1 MSKPVQAEEVPS
13 AIPLEVASDTKHQNE
28 LAADGISG
36 SIQRLA
42 STSAT
47 QIDDV
52 IAKLTE
58 LRDRL
63 QIDGERVQHEI
74 VRVQN
79 QIAGYIETNEAV
91 IESVNR
97 IGHTL
102 EQFKRAAGSSQPH

>member
-1 MSKPVQAEEVPS
+1 MSKPVQAEALS
-13 AIPLEVASDTKHQNE
+13 GSDTKSGTE

-42 STSAT
+42 STSAAE
-47 QIDDV
+47 IDGV

-63 QIDGERVQHEI
+63 HSDGEHVQHEI

-79 QIAGYIETNEAV
+79 QIAGYMETNEAV
-91 IESVNR
+91 IETVNR
-97 IGHTL
+97 IGNNL
-102 EQFKRAAGSSQPH
+102 EQFKRAVGASQPH

>member
-1 MSKPVQAEEVPS
+1 MSKPVQAEE
-13 AIPLEVASDTKHQNE
+13 ALLAVASNTKAQTA
-28 LAADGISG
+28 LAADGILG

-42 STSAT
+42 STSAS
-47 QIDDV
+47 QIDSV

-79 QIAGYIETNEAV
+79 QIAGYMETNEAV

-97 IGHTL
+97 IGHNL
-102 EQFKRAAGSSQPH
+102 DQFKRTAASS

>member
-1 MSKPVQAEEVPS
+1 MSKPVQAEE
-13 AIPLEVASDTKHQNE
+13 ALLAVASNTKAQTA
-28 LAADGISG
+28 LAADGILG
-36 SIQRLA
+36 SIQCLA
-42 STSAT
+42 STSAS
-47 QIDDV
+47 QIDGV

-79 QIAGYIETNEAV
+79 QIAGYMETNEAA

-97 IGHTL
+97 IGHSL
-102 EQFKRAAGSSQPH
+102 DQFKRAAASSQPH